1 MNESEIYDA
10 LTEIFHDIFGE
21 DSPALHPTLT
31 ADQVDGWDSFK
42 NINIVVA
49 VENRFHI
56 RLRASEVGKLASVGD
71 LVRAIQNR
79 IK

>member
-21 DSPALHPTLT
+21 DCPALHPTLT
-31 ADQVDGWDSFK
+31 ANQVEGWDSFN

-49 VENRFHI
+49 VENRFQI
-56 RLRASEVGKLASVGD
+56 RLPPREVDKLANVGD